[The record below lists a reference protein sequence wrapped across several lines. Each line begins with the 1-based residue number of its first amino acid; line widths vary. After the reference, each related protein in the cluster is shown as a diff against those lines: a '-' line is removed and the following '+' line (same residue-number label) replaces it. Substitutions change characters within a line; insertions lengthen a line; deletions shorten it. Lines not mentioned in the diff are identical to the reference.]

1 MRSELETGARQLA
14 LTIAARLL
22 GRVPAD
28 ATTAAL
34 LQSLE
39 SRLAAVTE
47 QERRTLAGAILPT
60 SL

>member
-1 MRSELETGARQLA
+1 MA

-47 QERRTLAGAILPT
+47 EERRTLAGAILPT